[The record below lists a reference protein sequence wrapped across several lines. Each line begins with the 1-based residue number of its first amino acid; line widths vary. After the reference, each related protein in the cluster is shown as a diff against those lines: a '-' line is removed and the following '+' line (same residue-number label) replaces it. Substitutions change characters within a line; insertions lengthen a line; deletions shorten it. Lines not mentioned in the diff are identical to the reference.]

1 LRGKLAEL
9 EKRGRAGEGDF
20 SGSGR
25 EWQIERKGV
34 ETEEEEGRGAVFCG
48 LLFVMAVCIM
58 DS

>member
-1 LRGKLAEL
+1 M
-9 EKRGRAGEGDF
+9 EKRGRLGEGDF

-25 EWQIERKGV
+25 EWQTERKGV